1 MKVEDFEKAID
12 ALEGKTMIDEMKI
25 RKNQV
30 YLCTG
35 YVDNYY
41 VQWDELGKAVG
52 WELADDEDAQN
63 PMVRMTMFDLK
74 FE

>member
-1 MKVEDFEKAID
+1 MKVEDYEKAID

-41 VQWDELGKAVG
+41 VQ
-52 WELADDEDAQN
+52 
-63 PMVRMTMFDLK
+63 
-74 FE
+74 

>member
-12 ALEGKTMIDEMKI
+12 ALGCDIVIDEMKI

-35 YVDNYY
+35 YTDSYY
-41 VQWDELGKAVG
+41 VEWDESGKAMG
-52 WELADDEDAQN
+52 CELADDEDTQN
-63 PMVRMTMFDLK
+63 TMVRMTSFDLK

>member
-1 MKVEDFEKAID
+1 MNVEDFEKAID

-52 WELADDEDAQN
+52 CELADDEDAQN
-63 PMVRMTMFDLK
+63 PMVRMTRFDLK